1 MSVANAGKDRRR
13 LTGPGTRRILSDES
27 SRGGLTMTRKT
38 AAEVRDKLPEN
49 LASVEA
55 TGEPVAIESNGR
67 TVAVIVS
74 VEDFA
79 LLQRLRE
86 EQEEGDRIDVT
97 AAKDSRKEPGSTPW
111 EKIKADLGL

>member
-1 MSVANAGKDRRR
+1 MTHKSVAE
-13 LTGPGTRRILSDES
+13 I
-27 SRGGLTMTRKT
+27 
-38 AAEVRDKLPEN
+38 RDKLSEN
-49 LASVEA
+49 LESVET
-55 TGEPVAIESNGR
+55 TGEPVAIESDGR

-86 EQEEGDRIDVT
+86 EDEDRADN
-97 AAKDSRKEPGSTPW
+97 AAADAALAEPGESIPW

>member
-1 MSVANAGKDRRR
+1 
-13 LTGPGTRRILSDES
+13 
-27 SRGGLTMTRKT
+27 MTRKT

-74 VEDFA
+74 AEDFA
-79 LLQRLRE
+79 LLQRLRG
-86 EQEEGDRIDVT
+86 EQEEEDRID
-97 AAKDSRKEPGSTPW
+97 AAALSELRNEPGSTPW
-111 EKIKADLGL
+111 EQIKADLGL